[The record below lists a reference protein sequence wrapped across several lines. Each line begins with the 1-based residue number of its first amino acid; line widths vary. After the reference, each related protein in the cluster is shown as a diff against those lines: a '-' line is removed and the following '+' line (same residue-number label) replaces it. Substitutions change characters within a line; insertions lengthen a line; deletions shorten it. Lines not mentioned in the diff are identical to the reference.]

1 MPTRLLILLLA
12 FLLGT
17 DDGAQE
23 GRRGN
28 ALYDAGDYAAAASAY
43 RAGIDRYDGEAA
55 DALYVGLWN
64 NLGVAL
70 SRQEQ
75 YEEAASAF
83 QRAAA
88 ASEAPSLRA
97 RAFYNAGN
105 NAVAQGELESA
116 LDLYRQALIA
126 DATYA
131 DARFNY
137 EYLKRELA
145 ERQEQQSAPSPSAIE
160 PSDYARQL
168 KRRAEELAENRR
180 YEDAYRLMWDGLQQD
195 STVAAFQSYITR
207 LSDIAQ
213 IDSLNQ

>member
-1 MPTRLLILLLA
+1 MLLA

-17 DDGAQE
+17 DDGAEE

-28 ALYDAGDYAAAASAY
+28 TLYEAGDYAAAASAY
-43 RAGIDRYDGEAA
+43 RAGIDRYDTEAA
-55 DALYVGLWN
+55 GALYVGLWN

-70 SRQEQ
+70 NRQEQ
-75 YEEAASAF
+75 YED
-83 QRAAA
+83 AAA
-88 ASEAPSLRA
+88 AFRRAAGAAGDPSLRA
-97 RAFYNAGN
+97 RALYNAGN
-105 NAVAQGELESA
+105 NAVAQDELESA

-126 DATYA
+126 DATYS

-145 ERQEQQSAPSPSAIE
+145 ARQQQQSASSPNAVE
-160 PSDYARQL
+160 PSDFARQL
-168 KRRAEELAENRR
+168 KRRAEALAENRR

-207 LSDIAQ
+207 LSDVAQ